1 MTWIRCAGTRSQ
13 CSESPGQGHR
23 GVPNHSAKGS
33 GPLYL
38 CRMSLFPW
46 PTAQWEQGTG
56 SPAGMEGC
64 CGSEVGPGGKM
75 MLLLSRH
82 ILWGRLDPEAKARA
96 QPSGLWV
103 QWVLGPVRGEETGG
117 RHVRD
122 LCFPSSLLMCSTSSL
137 VSRLEICHA
146 SLPAQGAHVC
156 TLQSAALRGPFS
168 STGGA
173 FGSCTAAAKG
183 EKDSKLRW
191 QWGGLC
197 FLFSSFCWRDSFC
210 SWWGATVPGLQRRS
224 EVVN

>member
-33 GPLYL
+33 GPLCL

-103 QWVLGPVRGEETGG
+103 QWVLGPVRGGG
-117 RHVRD
+117 NRREACQRPLLPFLPADVLHFLSGEQARD
-122 LCFPSSLLMCSTSSL
+122 LPCQPSCAGSSCLHPAVCCPQRSLQQHRGSIWFLYCSS
-137 VSRLEICHA
+137 
-146 SLPAQGAHVC
+146 QGRKG
-156 TLQSAALRGPFS
+156 LQTEVAVGGTVFS
-168 STGGA
+168 
-173 FGSCTAAAKG
+173 F
-183 EKDSKLRW
+183 
-191 QWGGLC
+191 
-197 FLFSSFCWRDSFC
+197 FLFLLER
-210 SWWGATVPGLQRRS
+210 LLL
-224 EVVN
+224 